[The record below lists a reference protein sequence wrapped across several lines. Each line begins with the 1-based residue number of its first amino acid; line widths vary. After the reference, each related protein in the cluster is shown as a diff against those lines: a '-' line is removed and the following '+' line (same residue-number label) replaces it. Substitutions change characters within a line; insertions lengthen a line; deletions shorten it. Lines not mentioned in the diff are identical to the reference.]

1 MESKQSNQ
9 SKEQN
14 VGNQPSKL
22 TEKVVNLCEDM
33 NSHSHNEDD
42 YKIALEHQEK
52 MKQKLGK

>member
-9 SKEQN
+9 PKETN
-14 VGNQPSKL
+14 AGKQPSKPA
-22 TEKVVNLCEDM
+22 EKVINLCEDM

>member
-14 VGNQPSKL
+14 VGNQSSKPA
-22 TEKVVNLCEDM
+22 EKVVNLCEDM

-52 MKQKLGK
+52 MKQKFGK

>member
-14 VGNQPSKL
+14 VGNQFSKPA
-22 TEKVVNLCEDM
+22 EKVVNLCEDM

-52 MKQKLGK
+52 MKQKFGK

>member
-14 VGNQPSKL
+14 VGNQSSKL
-22 TEKVVNLCEDM
+22 AEKVVNLCEDM